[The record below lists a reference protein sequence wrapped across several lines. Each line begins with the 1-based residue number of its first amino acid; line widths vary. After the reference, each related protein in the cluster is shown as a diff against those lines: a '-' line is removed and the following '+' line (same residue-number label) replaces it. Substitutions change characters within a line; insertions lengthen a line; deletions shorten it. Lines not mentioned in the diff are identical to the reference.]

1 LGSLF
6 YHHKK
11 KEMQETLN
19 DLIEDLHLPADFKNA
34 KIELLVKSESKYLRD
49 LRMNLK
55 SIYKSNVLS
64 GKEIS
69 LLALA
74 IASNNKNEVLLNTY
88 TKLSAEHSATEAEIA
103 EAIAC
108 ASLLSANNVLY
119 RFRHFVDKE
128 SYNTMR
134 ASIRMNIMMTP
145 LLGKE
150 FFELVSLAVS
160 AVNGCEM
167 CVKSHEASVL
177 EAGGNEERIWDA
189 VRIASVVSSADRIL

>member
-1 LGSLF
+1 
-6 YHHKK
+6 
-11 KEMQETLN
+11 MQETLN
-19 DLIEDLHLPADFKNA
+19 DLMADLNLSADYKST
-34 KIELLVKSESKYLRD
+34 KIDLLVKSESKYLRD

-64 GKEIS
+64 EKEIS
-69 LLALA
+69 LLALS
-74 IASNNKNEVLLNTY
+74 IAANNKNEVLLNAY
-88 TKLSAEHSATEAEIA
+88 TTLATEHSATEAEMA

-134 ASIRMNIMMTP
+134 ASIRMNIMLTP
-145 LLGKE
+145 VLGKE
-150 FFELVSLAVS
+150 FFELMSLAVS

-177 EAGGNEERIWDA
+177 EAGGSEERIWDA
-189 VRIASVVSSADRIL
+189 IRIASVVNSADRIL